1 MKAIIL
7 GAGRGIR
14 RLKSEDSYP
23 ISLIEDERGLKVLD
37 WILASLKSNGIDDIN
52 FVGGYH
58 VEKLIQ
64 SYSKL
69 RYFYNHDWDSTGSL
83 NSLMCA
89 KEVFVGDCLVVSADA
104 IFHAEVVESIL
115 ASEGDIVSG
124 YIDVERKPQY
134 SGCVKFTA
142 HGANM
147 FRDAVEKAPEEIV
160 KKKSLLNFLNSEV
173 QSSHEINK
181 VNLKG
186 DWIKID
192 DDLSISRFVE
202 DAPRFCL

>member
-14 RLKSEDSYP
+14 RLKSADSYP
-23 ISLIEDERGLKVLD
+23 ISLVEDEQGLKVLD
-37 WILASLKSNGIDDIN
+37 WILASLASNGINDIN

-64 SYSKL
+64 SYSNL

-89 KEVFVGDCLVVSADA
+89 KEVFTGECLVVSADA

-115 ASEGDIVSG
+115 ASEGDIVTG
-124 YIDVERKPQY
+124 YIDVDRQPQY

-142 HGANM
+142 HGVNM
-147 FRDAVEKAPEEIV
+147 FKEVVEKAPKEV
-160 KKKSLLNFLNSEV
+160 AKQKSLLNFLNSDV
-173 QSSHEINK
+173 QGNSQISLS
-181 VNLKG
+181 LKG
-186 DWIKID
+186 
-192 DDLSISRFVE
+192 
-202 DAPRFCL
+202 